1 MNCQNHYQ
9 PDLSLFIFAQKQIS
23 MSRFHKLTIVSV
35 ISLTDK
41 SVVLNFKV
49 PEELRE
55 VFKFKAG
62 QYITLRTT
70 INGEEIRRDYS
81 ICASQNSG
89 ELSVAVKS
97 VDNGIFSVYANKV
110 LKAGDTIEVA
120 EPNGRF
126 IFEPNPQN
134 TRTIAAF
141 AAGSGIT
148 PILSIAKTL
157 LEDEPFSNFILVYG
171 NKTPQD
177 TMFSEDLMA
186 LKDNYGNRIHIH
198 FIYSQSNEPDALF
211 GRIEKST
218 VNLIVKN
225 KYKDI
230 TIDKFYLCGP
240 EPMINTVKDVLI
252 ENNVKENNI
261 LFELFTAPVETETQD
276 ENTTTEGMTAI
287 KVLVDDEEFE
297 FEMAQDQ
304 TILEAALK
312 QDIDAPYSCQGGIC
326 SSCIAKLTEGTA
338 KMRQNNILTDSEVA
352 EGLILTC
359 QAQPTSSQII
369 VDYDDV

>member
-1 MNCQNHYQ
+1 
-9 PDLSLFIFAQKQIS
+9 
-23 MSRFHKLTIVSV
+23 MSRFHKLTVASV
-35 ISLTDK
+35 TPLTAK
-41 SVVLNFKV
+41 SVVISFKV
-49 PEELRE
+49 PEDLSEA
-55 VFKFKAG
+55 FKFEAG
-62 QYITLRTT
+62 QYITLKTT

-81 ICASQNSG
+81 ICASKQSG
-89 ELSVAVKS
+89 TLSVAVKA
-97 VDNGIFSVYANKV
+97 VDSGIFSVYANTQ
-110 LKAGDTIEVA
+110 LKSGDTIDVA
-120 EPNGRF
+120 PPNGRF
-126 IFEPNPQN
+126 IFEANAQK

-177 TMFSEDLMA
+177 TMFSKELLA
-186 LKDNYGNRIHIH
+186 LQEKYGNRIHIH

-225 KYKDI
+225 KYKGI

-240 EPMINTVKDVLI
+240 EPMIHTVKEVLL
-252 ENNVKENNI
+252 ENQIKENNI
-261 LFELFTAPVETETQD
+261 LFELFTAPVQTEKDQESGADLADGRTS
-276 ENTTTEGMTAI
+276 I

-297 FEMAQDQ
+297 FEMGQDQ

-326 SSCIAKLTEGTA
+326 SSCIARLKEGTA

-359 QAQPTSSQII
+359 QAQPTASHIV